1 MNTGM
6 NILLLVLGVIEIV
19 FGIFMERFT
28 RVKYENEKVKDLEG
42 LIKWEKYT
50 SILIGILI
58 LIFSILGF
66 IGGYDKYGNVFITI
80 ILALLIVTYGGK
92 KKYKK

>member
-1 MNTGM
+1 MGSGM
-6 NILLLVLGVIEIV
+6 NILLLILGVIEIV

-28 RVKYENEKVKDLEG
+28 RAKYENEKIKNLEG

-66 IGGYDKYGNVFITI
+66 IGGYEKYGNIFITV
-80 ILALLIVTYGGK
+80 ILVLLIVTYGGK
-92 KKYKK
+92 KRYKK